1 MVKSRQRHLTAA
13 LENNSITEL
22 YLNEDEDWVIV
33 KKQKV
38 TILVPC
44 LPTANKS
51 TMPTLGPSQRQ
62 ASPRKAI
69 NKQSQ
74 YSTDACS
81 KKPIAIAKPPLVD
94 SRMEPENPVHARGSV
109 SRYTLGVMDMSRT
122 IRRSRT
128 FHGISGSLDRS
139 MLLNQRLR
147 ALNLERKLQK
157 AGGLSRWLASLGL
170 GQFVR
175 LFQRKSINKF
185 QLVNLNMKKLKDMG
199 ADAVGPRRKLMHA
212 IECVCQPYCFEAL

>member
-1 MVKSRQRHLTAA
+1 MGVRKKWTPVHYFGFTNQKKNFGRPSFNCGRPSFNCGRASVSNGHP
-13 LENNSITEL
+13 SIILVFNTKL

-38 TILVPC
+38 TILVLI
-44 LPTANKS
+44 LPTTNKS

-62 ASPRKAI
+62 ALPRKAI
-69 NKQSQ
+69 NKQSP

-81 KKPIAIAKPPLVD
+81 KKPIVDEQDKSASLAPKRGIQIARKTPNLYVPAIAKRPLVD
-94 SRMEPENPVHARGSV
+94 SRMELENPVHARGSV
-109 SRYTLGVMDMSRT
+109 SRYTLRVMDISRT

-147 ALNLERKLQK
+147 ALNLPIN
-157 AGGLSRWLASLGL
+157 
-170 GQFVR
+170 R
-175 LFQRKSINKF
+175 LC
-185 QLVNLNMKKLKDMG
+185 
-199 ADAVGPRRKLMHA
+199 RRTS
-212 IECVCQPYCFEAL
+212 